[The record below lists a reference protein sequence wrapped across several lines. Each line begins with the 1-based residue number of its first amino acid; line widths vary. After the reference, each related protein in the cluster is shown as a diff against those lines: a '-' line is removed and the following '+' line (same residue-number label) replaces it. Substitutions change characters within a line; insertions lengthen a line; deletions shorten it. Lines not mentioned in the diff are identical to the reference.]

1 MVNAGI
7 PGRLN
12 FSANAG
18 SKLNL
23 ASALLFLLLLLFF
36 TLGMTSATAAPNLS
50 KGHEGKTIKAL
61 KLDQS
66 HYFFGKTE
74 VYITCGAIKIE
85 NQGNLGFKILSKA
98 PKWDIQIYREDD
110 KTCFTEPLETFE
122 ETGLVSGFVVGR
134 KARMLDERMRKS
146 TYKMDGFE
154 VVRLTTPYK
163 TIKYLPLKDY
173 GPPEI
178 EKVMFATY
186 KQTTAGQIPLEF
198 VALGS
203 GRDFIT
209 QKSEDGKREVALET
223 KKIEYVDL
231 PESFFTLPLN
241 LKKTKAIADVVS
253 PASTRDKDP
262 ALSEF
267 LDRGFSKPTQH
278 KPQH

>member
-1 MVNAGI
+1 MVNVGI

-12 FSANAG
+12 YSVASRKIMNRKTALLVVLTLLSASLLVGLTSANAARSQTRG
-18 SKLNL
+18 KDSK
-23 ASALLFLLLLLFF
+23 
-36 TLGMTSATAAPNLS
+36 TV
-50 KGHEGKTIKAL
+50 KVL

-66 HYFFGKTE
+66 HYFFGQTE
-74 VYITCGAIKIE
+74 VYITGDAIKIE

-98 PKWDIQIYREDD
+98 PKWDIQIYRDDD
-110 KTCFTEPLETFE
+110 KTYFTESMATFE
-122 ETGLVSGFVVGR
+122 ETGLVSGLVVGR
-134 KARMLDERMRKS
+134 KSRMLDVKMRKS

-178 EKVMFATY
+178 ETVMFATY
-186 KQTTAGQIPLEF
+186 KQTTAGQIPLES
-198 VALGS
+198 VAIGS

-209 QKSEDGKREVALET
+209 QKTEEGKREVALET
-223 KKIEYVDL
+223 KKIEYVNL
-231 PESFFTLPLN
+231 PESFFTLPTN
-241 LKKTKAIADVVS
+241 LKKAKAIADVVS

-267 LDRGFSKPTQH
+267 LDAGFGKH
-278 KPQH
+278 RR